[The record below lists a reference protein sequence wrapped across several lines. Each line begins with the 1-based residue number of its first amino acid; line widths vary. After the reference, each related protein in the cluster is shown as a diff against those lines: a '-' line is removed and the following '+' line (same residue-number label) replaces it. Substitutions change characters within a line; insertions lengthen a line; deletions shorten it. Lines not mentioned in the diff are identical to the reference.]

1 MKHGGDSNHVVSFA
15 VIFLAILVVRLLV
28 ALMPGLFSSVLP
40 IHVVIQVLKGV
51 AIVYVILVMRD
62 SITGI
67 LEATLMRLPV
77 SPRSVAV
84 ARLVPSFIFIFLMT
98 LLAWM
103 ASFILPGDG
112 VSSEL
117 DKLMRRSDLMV
128 LVLFWLPIISDLVSM
143 GLSMESR
150 MLRRI
155 LPKAAFLSGLI
166 PLGLG
171 HFVVDFDV
179 TLAVTLLAF
188 AGLSVVTLEHRSSY
202 LRFAHAP

>member
-1 MKHGGDSNHVVSFA
+1 MGVIRITLFQVASRKWRFVVSFA

-98 LLAWM
+98 LL
-103 ASFILPGDG
+103 
-112 VSSEL
+112 
-117 DKLMRRSDLMV
+117 
-128 LVLFWLPIISDLVSM
+128 
-143 GLSMESR
+143 LS
-150 MLRRI
+150 
-155 LPKAAFLSGLI
+155 LI
-166 PLGLG
+166 PL
-171 HFVVDFDV
+171 
-179 TLAVTLLAF
+179 
-188 AGLSVVTLEHRSSY
+188 
-202 LRFAHAP
+202 